1 MKNKIIAVVLL
12 LVLIAGIAVIALKG
26 VNYELRFSDSKEL
39 DLYIE
44 KQISVND
51 IKPIVKEVMG
61 NQPISVRYVEEYG
74 DSVAIIARDMTDEQK
89 TEIINKI
96 NEKFGSEMQADS
108 TELVTLSHVRGI
120 DMVKKFVLPFAI
132 STSIIL
138 VYLVIRYF
146 KLGLV
151 KVLLKSIIAI
161 VLGQAELLSV
171 LALTRFPIGRTTTL
185 LVLTVYLV
193 TLVVLTTRFEN
204 KLQEIKAEENK

>member
-1 MKNKIIAVVLL
+1 MRNKIIAVVLL
-12 LVLIAGIAVIALKG
+12 LVLIAGVVVIALKG
-26 VNYELRFSDSKEL
+26 VNYELKFSDSKEL
-39 DLYIE
+39 DLYIA

-61 NQPISVRYVEEYG
+61 NQSISVRYIEEYG
-74 DSVAIIARDMTDEQK
+74 DSVAIITRDMTDEQK

-96 NEKFGSEMQADS
+96 NEKFGSEIKADS
-108 TELVTLSHVRGI
+108 AELITLSHVRGR
-120 DMVKKFVLPFAI
+120 DMVKKFVLPFVI
-132 STSIIL
+132 STFIIL
-138 VYLVIRYF
+138 AYLAIRYY

-193 TLVVLTTRFEN
+193 TLVVLTTKYEN

>member
-1 MKNKIIAVVLL
+1 MKNKIIAVALL
-12 LVLIAGIAVIALKG
+12 LVIIAGVVVIALKG
-26 VNYELRFSDSKEL
+26 VNYELKFSDSKEL
-39 DLYIE
+39 DLYIA

-61 NQPISVRYVEEYG
+61 NQAISVRYIEEYG
-74 DSVAIIARDMTDEQK
+74 DSVAIITRDMTDEQK

-96 NEKFGSEMQADS
+96 NEKFGSEIKADS
-108 TELVTLSHVRGI
+108 TELITLSHVRGR
-120 DMVKKFVLPFAI
+120 DMVKKFVLPFVI
-132 STSIIL
+132 STFIIL
-138 VYLVIRYF
+138 VYLAIRYF

-193 TLVVLTTRFEN
+193 TLVVLTTRYEN